1 MSTLR
6 IVRASTRMLNV
17 ISLLPRKVAIVLEE
31 LGLTYDTKF
40 LDFQAGEH
48 KAEAHTKYNPNG
60 RIPTLIDHK
69 NGDFVLWFVADPP
82 PRF

>member
-1 MSTLR
+1 
-6 IVRASTRMLNV
+6 MLNV
-17 ISLLPRKVAIVLEE
+17 ISLSPRKVAIVLEE

-60 RIPTLIDHK
+60 RIPTLIDQRK
-69 NGDFVLWFVADPP
+69 SWRQAEELKLRELVLMG
-82 PRF
+82 

>member
-1 MSTLR
+1 MSMPR
-6 IVRASTRMLNV
+6 IVHCALGRHGLTTPFP
-17 ISLLPRKVAIVLEE
+17 LPRKVAIVLEE

-40 LDFQAGEH
+40 LDFAAGEH

-69 NGDFVLWFVADPP
+69 NGDFVIW
-82 PRF
+82 